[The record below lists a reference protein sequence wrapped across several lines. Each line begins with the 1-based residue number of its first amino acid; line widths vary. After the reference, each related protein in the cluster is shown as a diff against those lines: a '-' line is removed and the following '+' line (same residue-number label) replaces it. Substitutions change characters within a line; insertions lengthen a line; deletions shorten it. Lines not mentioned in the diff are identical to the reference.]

1 MLKQT
6 DKLKQAFNFQD
17 KDLSELLRGA
27 AGALSSKLGSIV
39 SVYLFTFAIA
49 RIYGSDGNGLF
60 SFCYTFLNIAIIVS
74 LFGLETYLI
83 RYIAE
88 FAQKKQW
95 GSLKLIYRKALLLTS
110 LITAGFVLV
119 FYFGFPFIMDLADK
133 ESYTRGLQITA
144 IALLPATL
152 LRLNSEAL
160 KGLKQIK
167 YYSLVQNG
175 SIFLMALI
183 GFGVFQLTDP
193 KVESILWSFLIGQVV
208 VMLGSFWLWNRAT
221 PEIKGKPANPLA
233 TSEIIRSSIPFLLA
247 STIFYLMNWT
257 DKIMLGFMASRAE
270 LGVYEITFKIAQVIG
285 LTLYAVNTIAAPK
298 FSEFYSEGNMEQL
311 RKFIQQITALVILAS
326 IPLMLGIFL
335 FPDFLLMLFGKA
347 FLAGKTCL
355 YILALAAFVTVATG
369 SVIIILNMT
378 GKQITSQF
386 ILLFVGLVNVTLNY
400 LFIPIWGING
410 TALATL
416 IANTLWNGLGM
427 VFIYYYYGFWTVK
440 LKTLLNPFN
449 PT

>member
-1 MLKQT
+1 MLKGI
-6 DKLKQAFNFQD
+6 DKFKQAFDVED
-17 KDLSELLRGA
+17 KDLGELLKGA
-27 AGALSSKLGSIV
+27 VGALSSKLGSIL

-49 RIYGSDGNGLF
+49 QIYGSDGNGLF

-74 LFGLETYLI
+74 LFGLETFLI

-88 FAQKKQW
+88 FARNKLW
-95 GSLKLIYRKALLLTS
+95 GRLKFIYRKALLLTS
-110 LITAGFVLV
+110 LITLGFVLV
-119 FYFGFPFIMDLADK
+119 FYFAFPVIMDLADK
-133 ESYTRGLQITA
+133 ESYTKGLQITA

-193 KVESILWSFLIGQVV
+193 KVESILWSFLIGQAV
-208 VMLGSFWLWNRAT
+208 VMLGSFWLWNKAT
-221 PEIKGKPANPLA
+221 PEITEKPGNPLA
-233 TSEIIRSSIPFLLA
+233 TSEIVRSSIPFLLA
-247 STIFYLMNWT
+247 SAIFYLMNWT
-257 DKIMLGFMASRAE
+257 DKIMLAFMASRAE

-298 FSEFYSEGNMEQL
+298 FSEFYSEGNMDQL
-311 RKFIQQITALVILAS
+311 RRFIQQITALVILAS
-326 IPLMLGIFL
+326 IPLMLCIFL
-335 FPDFLLMLFGKA
+335 FPGFLLNLFGEA
-347 FLAGKTCL
+347 FLQGKTCL

-386 ILLFVGLVNVTLNY
+386 ILLFVGLVNITLNY
-400 LFIPIWGING
+400 LFIPMWGING
-410 TALATL
+410 TAIATL

-440 LKTLLNPFN
+440 LKTIINPFN

>member
-1 MLKQT
+1 LLKRS
-6 DKLKQAFNFQD
+6 DKLKQAFDFQD
-17 KDLSELLRGA
+17 KDLTELLRGA

-88 FAQKKQW
+88 FAQKKLW
-95 GSLKLIYRKALLLTS
+95 GSLMYIYRKALLLTS
-110 LITAGFVLV
+110 LITAGFVLI

-133 ESYTRGLQITA
+133 ESYTTGLQITA

-183 GFGVFQLTDP
+183 GLGVFQLTDP
-193 KVESILWSFLIGQVV
+193 EIESILWSFLIGQAV
-208 VMLGSFWLWNRAT
+208 VMLGSFWLWNKAT
-221 PEIKGKPANPLA
+221 PEIPEKPTNPLA
-233 TSEIIRSSIPFLLA
+233 TSEIVRSSIPFLLA
-247 STIFYLMNWT
+247 STTFYLMNWT

-298 FSEFYSEGNMEQL
+298 FSEFYSEGNVEQL
-311 RKFIQQITALVILAS
+311 RRFIQQVTALVILAS

-335 FPDFLLMLFGKA
+335 FPGFLLSLFGEA
-347 FLAGKTCL
+347 FLQGKTCL

-378 GKQITSQF
+378 GKQVTSQF
-386 ILLFVGLVNVTLNY
+386 ILLFVGLVNITLNY
-400 LFIPIWGING
+400 FFIPIWGING

-440 LKTLLNPFN
+440 LKTLINPLNP
-449 PT
+449 T